1 MSYSIHLSISATT
14 GDIDGVAIAIK
25 DGADINQDNGEALHK
40 AIQGDDTRMVQTLIA
55 LGANVNQQHERWG
68 IPLAR
73 AAERGN
79 VEIVSYLLDHGATQY
94 DQAVDKATRSN
105 RIAVLQALKGRG
117 VDTTPTAAAITAAL
131 QVKYAAAVLYHMAD
145 GHELTE
151 QQVLTAV
158 YLDVR
163 QVIDHL
169 TTKTDYLPSQELY
182 DSLMGSSFEWFLQA
196 IAQRELNKTLRKFML
211 PKH

>member
-1 MSYSIHLSISATT
+1 M
-14 GDIDGVAIAIK
+14 
-25 DGADINQDNGEALHK
+25 
-40 AIQGDDTRMVQTLIA
+40 
-55 LGANVNQQHERWG
+55 
-68 IPLAR
+68 
-73 AAERGN
+73 
-79 VEIVSYLLDHGATQY
+79 EIVSYLLDHGATQY

>member
-14 GDIDGVAIAIK
+14 GDIDGVAFAIK

-94 DQAVDKATRSN
+94 SIDFFFGVVGWLVAVSDC
-105 RIAVLQALKGRG
+105 
-117 VDTTPTAAAITAAL
+117 
-131 QVKYAAAVLYHMAD
+131 
-145 GHELTE
+145 
-151 QQVLTAV
+151 
-158 YLDVR
+158 
-163 QVIDHL
+163 
-169 TTKTDYLPSQELY
+169 
-182 DSLMGSSFEWFLQA
+182 
-196 IAQRELNKTLRKFML
+196 
-211 PKH
+211 

>member
-1 MSYSIHLSISATT
+1 MLACCF
-14 GDIDGVAIAIK
+14 D
-25 DGADINQDNGEALHK
+25 QDNGEALHK

-151 QQVLTAV
+151 QQAMDTLQEPTP
-158 YLDVR
+158 R
-163 QVIDHL
+163 HPRRPS
-169 TTKTDYLPSQELY
+169 TDLLHP
-182 DSLMGSSFEWFLQA
+182 
-196 IAQRELNKTLRKFML
+196 LRKSTL
-211 PKH
+211 NTP